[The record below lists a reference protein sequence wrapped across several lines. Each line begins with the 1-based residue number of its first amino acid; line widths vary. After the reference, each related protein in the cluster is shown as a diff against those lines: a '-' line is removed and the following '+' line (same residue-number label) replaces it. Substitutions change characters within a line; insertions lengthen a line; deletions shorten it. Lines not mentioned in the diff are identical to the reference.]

1 MTTESTLQ
9 TVLAPLAAGGCW
21 PVVNTSADIVH
32 PYIVFYQIT
41 SGSEMLSG
49 EGLDYQR
56 YQIDCFAKSY
66 GQAKA
71 LANSIR
77 GTLAVS
83 DIVHSYLGSMD
94 GEYNTV
100 VKDYQVVTEFK
111 IWAEQ

>member
-9 TVLAPLAAGGCW
+9 SLLSPLAAGGCW
-21 PVVNTSADIVH
+21 PVANTAATITH

-66 GQAKA
+66 GQAKS

-77 GTLAVS
+77 GEIAGSSLVS
-83 DIVHSYLGSMD
+83 SYLGAMD
-94 GEYNTV
+94 GEYNEV
-100 VKDYQVVTEFK
+100 VKDYQVITEFK